1 MGFVF
6 ERIVTCREKGM
17 LTQGRLPDMPDI
29 EYRLLIQVFEKF

>member
-17 LTQGRLPDMPDI
+17 LTQGRFPDMPDI
-29 EYRLLIQVFEKF
+29 ECRLLIQVFEKF